1 MASTEP
7 KSFVFTSRNKLG
19 RSYNPGRPL
28 GMLDRQK
35 ILNLYQKGLKI
46 SHIAKLIGV
55 THSCV
60 SKIMTRYRRTG
71 SIYPRSAQLI
81 HRRHHHQQQCSP
93 ISLNDSST
101 NAMDLAAELNLE
113 RLVYGDILL
122 SPRQIKLSRLL
133 KSKQMAKHIALKSKQ
148 NNRWTNNEIPF
159 IFSAKFNE
167 RQKRAIREALAVL
180 EDSSCFR
187 FIPRSNQRDFL
198 FFDMREGCFSFVGKV
213 GGRQLLSLAA
223 GCLHD
228 YIIWHE
234 VMHALGLEH
243 EHQRPDRDRFIRI
256 HWENVE
262 ADKHLNFEKIPQTDV
277 DLYHNYDYHSLM
289 HYDGTAFGKT
299 DRGTGEPMMT
309 MEPLRDGVQ
318 LTDNFEL
325 TRFDVEKLQILSNC
339 NPSSKLLTDPGTG
352 ERTVTECAD
361 RSANCRT
368 LKENGFCWE
377 IRYVRLIRIQCQ
389 HTCGFCEGHGGPNKP
404 DHAKLVGQNE
414 LGKIEPGQ
422 HGHDNSV
429 AKIVGKNELG
439 KIEPGQ
445 DGHDNSVAKIVGQ
458 DEDYYSSGNT
468 DGQDEEE
475 EDNVSEQK
483 NGQDEL
489 DKAKESGQTGH
500 RKSLTANKKKKKKL
514 LLETSEE
521 AGDEALGHR
530 KLLKRVDEHYTKWT
544 FPKRRPDDQSA
555 NGEGGEDEI

>member
-1 MASTEP
+1 MRPYFGSKHWLMLALQNLRWLICCRAISDASP
-7 KSFVFTSRNKLG
+7 LSPYK
-19 RSYNPGRPL
+19 YNEKFG
-28 GMLDRQK
+28 
-35 ILNLYQKGLKI
+35 
-46 SHIAKLIGV
+46 
-55 THSCV
+55 
-60 SKIMTRYRRTG
+60 
-71 SIYPRSAQLI
+71 AQ
-81 HRRHHHQQQCSP
+81 
-93 ISLNDSST
+93 
-101 NAMDLAAELNLE
+101 

-159 IFSAKFNE
+159 LFSAKFNE

-187 FIPRSNQRDFL
+187 FIPRSKQRDFL

-289 HYDGTAFGKT
+289 HYDSTAFGKT
-299 DRGTGEPMMT
+299 DTGTGEPMMT

-325 TRFDVEKLQILSNC
+325 TGFDVEKLQILSNC
-339 NPSSKLLTDPGTG
+339 NPSSKLITDPSMD

-361 RSANCRT
+361 RSANCHT

-389 HTCGFCEGHGGPNKP
+389 HTCGFCEGHGGPNKQE
-404 DHAKLVGQNE
+404 HAKIVGQNE
-414 LGKIEPGQ
+414 LDKIEPGQ
-422 HGHDNSV
+422 G
-429 AKIVGKNELG
+429 
-439 KIEPGQ
+439 
-445 DGHDNSVAKIVGQ
+445 GHDNSVAKIVGQ
-458 DEDYYSSGNT
+458 DEDYYNAGNS
-468 DGQDEEE
+468 DGHDEEE

-483 NGQDEL
+483 NGQGEL
-489 DKAKESGQTGH
+489 GKAKKSGQTGH
-500 RKSLTANKKKKKKL
+500 SKSLAANKKNKKKL

-521 AGDEALGHR
+521 AGDEALGSR

-555 NGEGGEDEI
+555 NGGGGEDEI